1 MKFADSNSVIA
12 VQFIIRIMLIY
23 DTRVQFYRARP
34 FFQILK
40 KA

>member
-23 DTRVQFYRARP
+23 DTRVALYTVKMRT
-34 FFQILK
+34 LTELG
-40 KA
+40 